1 MCRMSFFFLSFSH
14 PPFLSLSLISVS
26 IFFSLHT
33 PLFLPLLSSLL
44 LCYRLNFGTPLS
56 HLPRESRL
64 CFTLHGLESTM
75 STENPWKLCP
85 IAWVTQRLFTSEG
98 VLIFGPKLLG
108 LWGGDCADPL
118 DSPYCNVSSSKSVL
132 LEVVFEESDE
142 RVMCDV
148 SPSKPPPTVTSSAPK
163 PDVRPSRSSLTSPAP
178 KPVLPPS
185 INRGLKKMADRDR
198 FSRYILIPIVNLGL
212 TA

>member
-1 MCRMSFFFLSFSH
+1 MSFLFLSFSH
-14 PPFLSLSLISVS
+14 PLFTLIPFSLSLISVS
-26 IFFSLHT
+26 ISFYLHT
-33 PLFLPLLSSLL
+33 PYLLLPSLL
-44 LCYRLNFGTPLS
+44 FCCRLNFGIPLS

-108 LWGGDCADPL
+108 LWAGDCADPL

-132 LEVVFEESDE
+132 LEVAFEESDE

-148 SPSKPPPTVTSSAPK
+148 SPSKPPPTVTSPAPK